1 MEKPETLTRTEVE
14 EFLINE
20 AALLDDWRLTEWREL
35 FAPDCRYLVP
45 SMAGD
50 PYASP
55 ESTLFLIADDEH
67 HLTERVKRLGKK
79 SAHAEYPHSITQR
92 MISNVAD
99 RRHGPGDATKV
110 RSSFVTYRT
119 SQGVTDT
126 YFGRHEYLLL
136 RPNGAILHQGKAH
149 HSQNGRAASA
159 RQAVHHR
166 LAECP

>member
-1 MEKPETLTRTEVE
+1 MAKPATLTRTEVE

-20 AALLDDWRLTEWREL
+20 AALLDDWRLPEWRQL

-45 SMAGD
+45 NMAGD

-92 MISNVAD
+92 LIANVQILGTTGRGD
-99 RRHGPGDATKV
+99 QGSQQLRHLSAPA
-110 RSSFVTYRT
+110 
-119 SQGVTDT
+119 
-126 YFGRHEYLLL
+126 
-136 RPNGAILHQGKAH
+136 
-149 HSQNGRAASA
+149 RA
-159 RQAVHHR
+159 
-166 LAECP
+166 

>member
-1 MEKPETLTRTEVE
+1 MEKREMLTRTEIE

-20 AALLDDWRLTEWREL
+20 AALLDDWRLTEWRAL

-45 SMAGD
+45 NMAGD

-55 ESTLFLIADDEH
+55 DSTLFLIADDEH

-92 MISNVAD
+92 MISNVQIVGAD
-99 RRHGPGDATKV
+99 EDATKV

-136 RPNGAILHQGKAH
+136 RPNGAIRIKEKRTILKMGALRPHGKL
-149 HSQNGRAASA
+149 SII
-159 RQAVHHR
+159 V
-166 LAECP
+166 

>member
-14 EFLINE
+14 EFLISE

-45 SMAGD
+45 NMAGD

-55 ESTLFLIADDEH
+55 DSTLFLIADDEH

-92 MISNVAD
+92 LISNVQIVGMED
-99 RRHGPGDATKV
+99 DATRV

-136 RPNGAILHQGKAH
+136 RPNGAIRIKEKRTILKMGALRPHGKL
-149 HSQNGRAASA
+149 SII
-159 RQAVHHR
+159 V
-166 LAECP
+166 